1 MAVRVDSSPL
11 IRCLGC
17 RIQVRSVTRTLQ
29 YDVPSRTDE
38 SLRLYF
44 RALPLISACSTRGS
58 LILQQSAGGAACVW
72 QPSTFR
78 ALKSFRDV
86 QSCSRPELATHYAEQ
101 CPQLR
106 GGHHDL
112 YQFGVPSGMAALI
125 AGLARVGRDNYSTF
139 FGFDSF
145 VGLPSEAAGVS
156 KPAPGMWQ
164 PGQFSASHELSGE
177 FRTRGDA
184 ATGAEVYLP
193 RSNTS
198 RPLTP
203 ERAELMQ
210 RRLVAGSTRGANAKR
225 VQPLP
230 AFTTSA

>member
-1 MAVRVDSSPL
+1 M
-11 IRCLGC
+11 
-17 RIQVRSVTRTLQ
+17 RS
-29 YDVPSRTDE
+29 
-38 SLRLYF
+38 
-44 RALPLISACSTRGS
+44 GS
-58 LILQQSAGGAACVW
+58 HLHSC
-72 QPSTFR
+72 

-106 GGHHDL
+106 GGRHDL

-145 VGLPSEAAGVS
+145 VGLPSEAGGVS
-156 KPAPGMWQ
+156 MPAPGMWQ

-203 ERAELMQ
+203 ERARELMQ
-210 RRLVAGSTRGANAKR
+210 RRLVAGSTRGAKAKR
-225 VQPLP
+225 VELVAGFYNVSLTSDVAMRAMP
-230 AFTTSA
+230 ALYGTH